1 MLFFPKKKYIY
12 IYIYCKDQIWLESK
26 IVMDPGPR
34 NPNNKFIECGR
45 ESSSES
51 WAKILD
57 FSVKKARA
65 MSVVF

>member
-1 MLFFPKKKYIY
+1 
-12 IYIYCKDQIWLESK
+12 
-26 IVMDPGPR
+26 MDPGPR

-45 ESSSES
+45 ESQSES